1 MQRGGILH
9 PITAKAVPTPFGS
22 PVIGGQKSL

>member
-1 MQRGGILH
+1 MRDYFLH
-9 PITAKAVPTPFGS
+9 PLTAKAVPSPFGS